1 MIYLSTKTLQK
12 TNDLPIYIH
21 SIGYMKMN
29 QMDIGE
35 TLKQE
40 NQRFWDLLILDTT
53 LLNRLED
60 ESVQIADAYII
71 EEIESI

>member
-1 MIYLSTKTLQK
+1 
-12 TNDLPIYIH
+12 
-21 SIGYMKMN
+21 MKMN

-60 ESVQIADAYII
+60 ENVQIADAYII